1 MELVF
6 RVLNDMDILC
16 NPVNNGIASKKVL
29 YDLTKTYLESID
41 DTFLKSLSKKEQ
53 ELYIKDNISKYIITH
68 NTNLSKKFLK
78 RNIEI
83 RNVINSFIL
92 NKDKE
97 SYYLLLCFLS
107 TLNNHLVNGSKVYTE
122 WISTTTNFDS
132 MFKYYDEQDEHKVA
146 VMVVPTNGVY
156 NESTLAVDVSS
167 KERIKEIR
175 CLSKKI
181 NKIDVKK
188 FIEIINSDLE
198 LEKVANQLFHQ
209 FIFRR
214 TNEKFMGYNFST
226 ASHEI
231 CLYNYLEPKY
241 IAAVLEQLQIDLIRA
256 DRFNNDYLSYSI
268 TEQKQ
273 MLIDLKNKLR
283 KIVLTSND
291 SFIIYVFEQLYL
303 KNKNISLLARD
314 KLEKEK
320 IIKIRNKIISKALV
334 INSPIIKK

>member
-16 NPVNNGIASKKVL
+16 NPVKNGIASKKML
-29 YDLTKTYLESID
+29 YDLTKTYLESVD
-41 DTFLKSLSKKEQ
+41 DRFLKSLSKKEQ

-68 NTNLSKKFLK
+68 DTNLSKKFTR

-83 RNVINSFIL
+83 RNVINSFVS

-107 TLNNHLVNGSKVYTE
+107 TLNNHLVNGSKIYTE

-132 MFKYYDEQDEHKVA
+132 IFKYYDYQDEHKVA

-156 NESTLAVDVSS
+156 NDSTLVVDVSS
-167 KERIKEIR
+167 KERIKEIK

-181 NKIDVKK
+181 NKIDVEK
-188 FIEIINSDLE
+188 FIKIINNDLE
-198 LEKVANQLFHQ
+198 LEMVANQLFHK
-209 FIFRR
+209 FIFER

-226 ASHEI
+226 NSHEI
-231 CLYNYLEPKY
+231 DVYNYLDPVCVVS
-241 IAAVLEQLQIDLIRA
+241 VLEQLQIDLIRA
-256 DRFNNDYLSYSI
+256 DIFNNDYLSYST

-273 MLIDLKNKLR
+273 LLIDLKNKLR

-291 SFIIYVFEQLYL
+291 SFIINIYDELYL
-303 KNKNISLLARD
+303 KNKNINLIARD

-320 IIKIRNKIISKALV
+320 IINIRNKIISKALV
-334 INSPIIKK
+334 INSPIIKR